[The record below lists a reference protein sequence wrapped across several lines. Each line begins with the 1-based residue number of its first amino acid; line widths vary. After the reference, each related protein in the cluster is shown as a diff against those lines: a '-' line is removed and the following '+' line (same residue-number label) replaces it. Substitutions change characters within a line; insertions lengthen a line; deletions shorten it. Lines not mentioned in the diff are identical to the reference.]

1 VRWSSG
7 SAGRR
12 TVHAK
17 FGVEQSP
24 FDLCHTHRSPR
35 SGALSTLSAR
45 HLRREQQEACREEL
59 SLPLSLPLSLSL
71 SHGLS
76 FFRSLVT
83 LGRSQLSAERWWDA
97 AQPAR
102 IDFLITKLPQVTNN
116 LGIAIKLS
124 SIYRLK
130 AR

>member
-1 VRWSSG
+1 VRRSVRGSAARRTRADAVLREEKDRGMERERERVRWSSG

-59 SLPLSLPLSLSL
+59 SLPLSLPRPLVLSLSRHTRTL
-71 SHGLS
+71 AIVCGT
-76 FFRSLVT
+76 LV
-83 LGRSQLSAERWWDA
+83 GCGA
-97 AQPAR
+97 AR
-102 IDFLITKLPQVTNN
+102 TN
-116 LGIAIKLS
+116 
-124 SIYRLK
+124 
-130 AR
+130 